1 MKENQINRIDH
12 FLKFISEISKSGIQI
27 DSNLVY
33 ANLVKLG
40 SKGSR
45 FDDYFTAWVQ
55 RFKTNK
61 NINVFVDD
69 NWNCF
74 CQFKSIYDDKNPYY
88 KLKLYIPMDKEHI
101 YKGVNDLFDFLS
113 HQNIQHLSKVTI
125 NERFDDVVIRVNN
138 VRCAKEIMKYVNQND
153 YIKQGLI
160 APNPF
165 AFTDGNIS
173 LVWDG
178 MMSYNSVISN
188 WISLYINQCK
198 INNSLDNVSYID
210 FYTYVYNMYNKIFIE
225 GKDINNFLNS
235 LKLNG
240 GIKELTNYQYV
251 TRILLISLNKNST
264 LDDLFNEFNKI
275 VIPINQKNTENKMNY
290 FIENDKK
297 QDILIDNTQEES
309 FNLLLFELS
318 KNSGIENAILCIKRF
333 NETGDY
339 RYFTRKN
346 NIRNTLLSNN
356 ITKDVMNQ
364 LFINFQKYILI
375 NVSKLTYEKYG
386 PIQLSRALFALKNNN
401 YMYFTNENN
410 LRKYLELL
418 INNNNIDN
426 IIHDILIESGYNI
439 SQNDD
444 DYWIFS
450 EMVSNSKKK

>member
-45 FDDYFTAWVQ
+45 FDDYFTAWIQ

-74 CQFKSIYDDKNPYY
+74 CQFKSIYDDKNLYY

-113 HQNIQHLSKVTI
+113 HQNIQHLSKVSI

-198 INNSLDNVSYID
+198 INNCLDNVSYID

-318 KNSGIENAILCIKRF
+318 KNSGIENAILCIKRILPISVICPPRF
-333 NETGDY
+333 QCARNRETKSPIPLY
-339 RYFTRKN
+339 QSF
-346 NIRNTLLSNN
+346 TLLASVLP
-356 ITKDVMNQ
+356 KLPRRKSPPPVS
-364 LFINFQKYILI
+364 LSFFLI
-375 NVSKLTYEKYG
+375 
-386 PIQLSRALFALKNNN
+386 
-401 YMYFTNENN
+401 
-410 LRKYLELL
+410 
-418 INNNNIDN
+418 
-426 IIHDILIESGYNI
+426 
-439 SQNDD
+439 
-444 DYWIFS
+444 IFS
-450 EMVSNSKKK
+450 NFTAHCKISVKKGNFFLFRLFVKIPLPRTRFS